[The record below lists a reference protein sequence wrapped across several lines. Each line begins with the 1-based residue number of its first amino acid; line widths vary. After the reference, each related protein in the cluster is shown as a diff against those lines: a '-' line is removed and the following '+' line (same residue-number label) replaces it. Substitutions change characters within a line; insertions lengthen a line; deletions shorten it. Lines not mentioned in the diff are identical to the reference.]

1 MRLCACLGI
10 GLHIVEPA
18 GFVMTDRKLQRAGM
32 DYIDKAALTRHVSVP
47 AFLAFAKTAGR
58 RLVAVET
65 GVPLPYTAFAYRPD
79 DLLMLGAESSGLP
92 AHALAAADA
101 SVTIPMQPGVRS
113 LNVALA
119 AAMVVGE
126 ALRQTRGAAP

>member
-18 GFVMTDRKLQRAGM
+18 GFVMTDRKLRRAGM
-32 DYIDKAALTRHVSVP
+32 DYIDQAALTRHVDLA
-47 AFLAFAKTAGR
+47 AFLGFAGALNR

-65 GVPLPYTAFAYRPD
+65 GTPLPYTEFAFRPD
-79 DLLMLGAESSGLP
+79 DLLLLGAEGSGLP
-92 AHALAAADA
+92 ARALDATDAA
-101 SVTIPMQPGVRS
+101 VTIPMRPGVRS

-126 ALRQTRGAAP
+126 ALRQVSR